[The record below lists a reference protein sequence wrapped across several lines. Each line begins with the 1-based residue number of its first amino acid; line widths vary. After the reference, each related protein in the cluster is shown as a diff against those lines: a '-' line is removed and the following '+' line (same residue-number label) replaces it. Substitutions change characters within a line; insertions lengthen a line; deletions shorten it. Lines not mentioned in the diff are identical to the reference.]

1 MGNFPSSCK
10 FARQTVA
17 SACRSAGF
25 TLLEMLVVLVIMGL
39 LAALVGPQLLGRVDT
54 SRVIAAETQVRMIK
68 GALDTMRLDIGRY
81 PTKEEA
87 LNLLDVPPKDER
99 TARKW
104 QGPYLVE
111 GVPPDPWG
119 SPYQYNPVSG
129 SSIAIFS
136 YGADGQAGGEGLNE
150 DVGIFPRTVA
160 ASGQK

>member
-1 MGNFPSSCK
+1 MTKSLFHTLS
-10 FARQTVA
+10 
-17 SACRSAGF
+17 RSLPRSPMRNTAGF

-54 SRVIAAETQVRMIK
+54 SRVTAAETQVRMIK

-81 PTKEEA
+81 PTKEEG

-111 GVPPDPWG
+111 GIPMDPWG
-119 SPYQYNPVSG
+119 NPYQYNPVSG
-129 SSIAIFS
+129 TSVALFS
-136 YGADGQAGGEGLNE
+136 MGADGEPGGEDLNE
-150 DVGIFPRTVA
+150 DVGIFPRNPG
-160 ASGQK
+160 SSN

>member
-1 MGNFPSSCK
+1 MTTPF
-10 FARQTVA
+10 FTDMHARKVFTKYT
-17 SACRSAGF
+17 SARGF

-54 SRVIAAETQVRMIK
+54 SRVTAAETQVRMIK

-81 PTKEEA
+81 PTKEEG
-87 LNLLDVPPKDER
+87 LDLLDIPPGDER

-119 SPYQYNPVSG
+119 FAYQYNPVSG
-129 SSIAIFS
+129 NSIAIFS
-136 YGADGQAGGEGLNE
+136 YGADGEPGGEGLNE
-150 DVGIFPRTVA
+150 DVGIFPRTTA
-160 ASGQK
+160 AQR